1 MEPAEVIVR
10 LSQIPIGG
18 RLMVR
23 SRVDWRTAVVAKHGE
38 EKTTLAVASASGR
51 CYRIYRSLD
60 SLVTCD
66 GNIAVLYS
74 ERSEPWKENML
85 RLDSRW

>member
-38 EKTTLAVASASGR
+38 EKTTLAVTSAKGR
-51 CYRIYRSLD
+51 CYRLFRAADAEVLIE
-60 SLVTCD
+60 
-66 GNIAVLYS
+66 GNVAVLS
-74 ERSEPWKENML
+74 SDAADRWRENFL
-85 RLDSRW
+85 KLDSRW